1 MADVLQKVIDGNDIK
16 NGTAVVSID
25 KLGVITN
32 HIVDTTNNQTTQ
44 VILQSGILDTR
55 FDDIGYYLGGS
66 GTP

>member
-1 MADVLQKVIDGNDIK
+1 MADVLQKIIGNNDFK
-16 NGTAVVSID
+16 NGTVVVSVD

-32 HIVDTTNNQTTQ
+32 HTLDATNNQTSQ
-44 VILQSGILDTR
+44 ILIQSGILDSR

>member
-1 MADVLQKVIDGNDIK
+1 MADVLQKVIGGNDIK

>member
-1 MADVLQKVIDGNDIK
+1 MADVLQKVIGGNDIK

-32 HIVDTTNNQTTQ
+32 HIVDTTNNQTSQ
-44 VILQSGILDTR
+44 VISQSGILDTR
-55 FDDIGYYLGGS
+55 FDDVGYYLGGS

>member
-1 MADVLQKVIDGNDIK
+1 MADVLQKVITGNGFK

-25 KLGVITN
+25 KLGVIIN
-32 HIVDTTNNQTTQ
+32 HTLDTTNNQTSQ
-44 VILQSGILDTR
+44 IPIQSGILDSR